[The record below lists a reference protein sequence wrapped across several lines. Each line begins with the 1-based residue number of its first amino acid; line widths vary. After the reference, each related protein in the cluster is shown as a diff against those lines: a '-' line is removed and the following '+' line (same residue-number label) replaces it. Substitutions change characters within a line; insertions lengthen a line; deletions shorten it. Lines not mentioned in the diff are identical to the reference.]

1 MIHSMTAYARGE
13 RAAEW
18 GVLSI
23 EMRSVNH
30 RYLDL
35 SMRMPEDIRGIEP
48 ALRNLVSAHIN
59 RGKIEVNIRL
69 QAGSDASGEIN
80 INNDLADAL
89 SKVSREI
96 EHMLYNP
103 AAVSPFEVLRWP
115 GVIIPNDIDQQEL
128 QQTTQSLL
136 EVVIKEFKAGRQREG
151 EKLAQLISQRCDS
164 MAEIVKSTATMVPDI
179 IKARREKLLARFAE
193 LKLDLDQNRIEQEM
207 VFMAQKLDVEEELD
221 RLTAHLSEVKRVL
234 GQNEPVGR
242 RLDFLMQELNR
253 EANTLGSKSI
263 DTETTKVSVDLKV
276 LIEQMREQVQNIE

>member
-13 RAAEW
+13 RADDW

-35 SMRMPEDIRGIEP
+35 SMRMPEEIRVIEP
-48 ALRNLVSAHIN
+48 KLRNQISNQIN
-59 RGKIEVNIRL
+59 RGKLEVNIRL
-69 QAGSDASGEIN
+69 QSSSDSSGEIN
-80 INNDLADAL
+80 INQQLAENI
-89 SKVSREI
+89 SKVSREV

-103 AAVSPFEVLRWP
+103 AAVNPLEVMRWP
-115 GVIIPNDIDQQEL
+115 GVIIPKDIDIKALHEAT
-128 QQTTQSLL
+128 QTLL
-136 EVVIKEFKAGRQREG
+136 DEVITDFKNGRQREG
-151 EKLAQLISQRCDS
+151 EKLAQMIQQRCDS
-164 MAEIVKSTATMVPDI
+164 MSDIVKHTATLVPDI
-179 IKARREKLLARFAE
+179 IKARREKLIARFDE
-193 LKLDLDQNRIEQEM
+193 LKLDIDQNRIEQEM

-221 RLTAHLSEVKRVL
+221 RLVAHITEVERVL
-234 GQNEPVGR
+234 GQDEPVGR

-263 DTETTKVSVDLKV
+263 DTETTKASVDLKV